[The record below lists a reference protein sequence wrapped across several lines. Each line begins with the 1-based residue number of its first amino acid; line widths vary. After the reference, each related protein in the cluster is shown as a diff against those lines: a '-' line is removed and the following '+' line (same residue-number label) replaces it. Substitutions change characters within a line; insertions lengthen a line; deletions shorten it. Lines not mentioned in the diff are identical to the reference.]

1 MKIIHYSLGIQPYRT
16 GGLIKYVEDLI
27 SKQVDD
33 NSVFLIYPGSRNYFF
48 RDSYLKKISVN
59 KKNMQVFDLV
69 NSFPLPLFGG
79 ISDPNVFFKEISLKK
94 IDYFSSFFKKY
105 KPDIVHIHTFMGL
118 PIEFILAAKNNAIP
132 LVFTTHDYF
141 GLAPVPNFYNEIDDY
156 SFDSNN
162 TVEEWI
168 KSSQEA
174 LSLKKMLLFQC
185 RFYPQIRK
193 IIKKNNLFIISKRK
207 KKPRKCSLSNEKKEK
222 FIELREYYYKMLS
235 MIDIIHANS
244 EQSKKIYKRYLPNSK
259 IVVHSITSS
268 DISFSKQ
275 TLDTNFINN
284 KHSVRL
290 GFIGSEKNFKGYK
303 FLLNWFNTQKNEFKL
318 KIYGNEK
325 KVYNPNVE
333 VLGKYSPIQKKEVFN
348 NIDILIVPSKC
359 KETFGL
365 VVLEAL
371 SLGTPVLV
379 SENVG
384 AKDLLEE
391 NLIFSLNNDSL
402 TEKINLLL
410 AKLKNGTDKTIDLS
424 SLSLSNHVTKINNL
438 YLDTIT
444 MHRKVES

>member
-1 MKIIHYSLGIQPYRT
+1 MKILHYSLGVQPYRT

-33 NSVFLIYPGSRNYFF
+33 NSIFLIYPGSRNFFF
-48 RDSYLKKISVN
+48 RNSYLKKISIS

-79 ISDPNVFFKEISLKK
+79 ISDPDAFFKEISLKK
-94 IDYFSSFFKKY
+94 VDYFSSFLKKY
-105 KPDIVHIHTFMGL
+105 KPDIVHIHTLMGL
-118 PIEFILAAKNNAIP
+118 PIEFVLAARDNAIP

-156 SFDSNN
+156 SFDNNN

-193 IIKKNNLFIISKRK
+193 IIKNNPFINKRNKKLKNY
-207 KKPRKCSLSNEKKEK
+207 SLSHEKKEK
-222 FIELREYYYKMLS
+222 FVELREYYYKILS

-259 IVVHSITSS
+259 IIVQSITSS

-275 TLDTNFINN
+275 TLDTDFIN
-284 KHSVRL
+284 STQSIRL
-290 GFIGSEKNFKGYK
+290 GFIGPEKNFKGYK
-303 FLLNWFNTQKNEFKL
+303 FLLNWFDNQKSTFKL

-325 KVYNPNVE
+325 EVYNPNVE
-333 VLGKYSPIQKKEVFN
+333 VLGKYSSSKKKEVFN
-348 NIDILIVPSKC
+348 NIDVLIVPSEC

-371 SLGTPVLV
+371 SFGTPVLV

-410 AKLKNGTDKTIDLS
+410 AELKKKTDKTINLS
-424 SLSLSNHVTKINNL
+424 SLSLSNHEKKIKKL
-438 YLDTIT
+438 YLDAIA
-444 MHRKVES
+444 MHRKAEP